1 MGKIFGKAPI
11 HETIPPHQ
19 EKFEHGTDDWN
30 LKTPALPT
38 GSPHIHTQPGNA
50 GVLARENDR
59 NGNPMYD
66 SDNSRFIHPSMTDG
80 KKKD

>member
-1 MGKIFGKAPI
+1 
-11 HETIPPHQ
+11 
-19 EKFEHGTDDWN
+19 
-30 LKTPALPT
+30 LPT